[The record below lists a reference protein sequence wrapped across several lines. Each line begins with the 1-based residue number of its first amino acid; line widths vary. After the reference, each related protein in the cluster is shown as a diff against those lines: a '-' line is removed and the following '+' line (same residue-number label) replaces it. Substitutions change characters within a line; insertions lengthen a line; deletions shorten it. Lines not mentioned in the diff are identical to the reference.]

1 MTQSESPFLLV
12 QSSSTEITKTSLSA
26 LIQHKQQVSKT
37 YPALVNDIVN
47 GVAFVEVPLP
57 LVRQMQE
64 DHPALTA
71 ASTMRIHADVR
82 VGDAVLIQNSNGEWT
97 VNTTLTEPVYNERV
111 KKDLTERLLLESRAT
126 ATPHVKRASKR
137 MLESWL
143 GLSTSE
149 STPWGVPGRLNQ
161 SQKLISKKI
170 LQWCINKMGTQFQQR
185 LQEGF
190 PNSKE
195 WGELDLYFA
204 LFVNAEQRFVA
215 VSIQPDE
222 HKALVEL
229 WADILRNR
237 HSNNTAKNRPIAPVS
252 TTTQP
257 PVVAH
262 TARPANPIALPQT
275 HLPASICS
283 LAESFHLPVPKGP
296 VSPTLSTLGAWSQ
309 SDHLLLKE
317 RCTDMFLMMLSGGE
331 RVRQNTDASEYWKAW
346 NQQADPIDQLCSV
359 VASGEELAAVR
370 SLAGQAFLDTQT
382 ASSVCDQLL
391 LRWRRQL
398 IQQHGLAETAL
409 GHSLK
414 PTATHKEYRRAM
426 RLHGIQCPDTWLDSL
441 LLATQVAPKMGMMI
455 ILVGDGQRAKTLT
468 KLLTTIFE
476 GATHSCLRLPRN
488 RAQLFGKPSSTNDIY
503 LHSDLGLAIRQGSHR
518 KRYGPIGLWNPHF
531 VCMENIYPHARRKGL
546 SLLVQEMYFGDGIA
560 LYEDEDNLR
569 YIEEYQR
576 LQNAD
581 TLSASEQTR
590 RDDLEHFFDAE
601 TLGGL
606 PMQEA
611 WKLRASEN
619 TILFGHIEP
628 AQIDTTPLD
637 LVQRALVLEIPE
649 FSVERIEYRLNAVED
664 WTPLR
669 EGIRH
674 LAPKDTWQKFGT
686 VREQTFEL
694 LDAVHNRGIKVSD
707 LLAKQISFLLAGAE
721 AWELPDDA
729 LLSAQVCQLLLL
741 PRLNGDAE
749 MLLQGLEALEQCD
762 FIPPQLQ
769 LQLGNLKRLCVRNR
783 GRSIHGLMRINT

>member
-1 MTQSESPFLLV
+1 
-12 QSSSTEITKTSLSA
+12 
-26 LIQHKQQVSKT
+26 
-37 YPALVNDIVN
+37 
-47 GVAFVEVPLP
+47 
-57 LVRQMQE
+57 
-64 DHPALTA
+64 
-71 ASTMRIHADVR
+71 
-82 VGDAVLIQNSNGEWT
+82 
-97 VNTTLTEPVYNERV
+97 
-111 KKDLTERLLLESRAT
+111 
-126 ATPHVKRASKR
+126 

-143 GLSTSE
+143 GLSASE

-170 LQWCINKMGTQFQQR
+170 LQWCINKMGTHFQSR

-190 PNSKE
+190 PSSKE

-204 LFVNAEQRFVA
+204 LFLNAEQRFVA

-237 HSNNTAKNRPIAPVS
+237 RGANTSLSQSNQLIVPQR
-252 TTTQP
+252 TTGLQP
-257 PVVAH
+257 ASAYVAH
-262 TARPANPIALPQT
+262 QTPATSKQSTISSSISATNAPSAIAKANLPE
-275 HLPASICS
+275 SICS

-296 VSPTLSTLGAWSQ
+296 VSPALSTLGAWSQ

-331 RVRQNTDASEYWKAW
+331 SVRQNTDVSKHWQAW
-346 NQQADPIDQLCSV
+346 HQQADPIDQLCSV

-370 SLAGQAFLDTQT
+370 SLAGQAFLDTRT

-409 GHSLK
+409 GRSLK

-455 ILVGDGQRAKTLT
+455 MLIGDAERSKTLMR
-468 KLLTTIFE
+468 LLSAIFE

-488 RAQLFGKPSSTNDIY
+488 RAQLFGKPSSTSDIY
-503 LHSDLGLAIRQGSHR
+503 LHSDLGLAIRKGSHR
-518 KRYGPIGLWNPHF
+518 KRYGTVGLWNPHF
-531 VCMENIYPHARRKGL
+531 VCMENLYPHARRKGL
-546 SLLVQEMYFGDGIA
+546 SLLVQEMYFGDGIS
-560 LYEDEDNLR
+560 LYEEKDNLQ

-576 LQNAD
+576 LQNAP

-601 TLGGL
+601 TLGGF

-619 TILFGHIEP
+619 TILFGHIDP
-628 AQIDTTPLD
+628 TQIDSTPLD
-637 LVQRALVLEIPE
+637 LAQRALVLEIPE
-649 FSVERIEYRLNAVED
+649 FSIERIEYRLNAIED

-669 EGIRH
+669 EGIRR

-694 LDAVHNRGIKVSD
+694 LDALHNHGIKVND

-729 LLSAQVCQLLLL
+729 LLSAQVCRLLLI
-741 PRLNGDAE
+741 PRLSGDAE
-749 MLLQGLEALEQCD
+749 VLIQGLETIEQCD

-769 LQLGNLKRLCVRNR
+769 MHLGNLKRLCVRNR
-783 GRSIHGLMRINT
+783 GRSIHGLMRLST